1 MLWSEVLVVGERE
14 SVASFNSLRV
24 SEFTFSLLKLEG
36 VFLHLGRAVSSAS
49 ALRINCGFYG
59 SVSLWR
65 SSGTHGDQD
74 ADSEEHKEAQ
84 KLVLVRCYSH
94 IHA

>member
-1 MLWSEVLVVGERE
+1 MGERE
-14 SVASFNSLRV
+14 SVAYFKSPWV
-24 SEFTFSLLKLEG
+24 SEFAFGLLKLEG

-65 SSGTHGDQD
+65 TSGTHGDQD
-74 ADSEEHKEAQ
+74 ADSEEHKEA
-84 KLVLVRCYSH
+84 KKRVLVSSYSH
-94 IHA
+94 IHAQV